1 MLINLLDPN
10 DQQHTDTIRLTALGV
25 LTAALSSCFPTPA
38 PASTTNQSSST
49 HSLTQFPSLLS
60 LLADRACR
68 HLFLLARTEAPALRL
83 AALKAI
89 AVLFEVGRGS
99 LKLQRELFLSFL
111 VARLEPI
118 GPVNDGKQ
126 GVGGKQGPGIDTPN
140 SIARPGTPSLAT
152 PRTPALGTPK
162 TGAVAGGVDPALRE
176 LMLETLVLLS
186 REPSF
191 MVDLW
196 ANYDCDVNCED
207 IFERLIGF
215 LTKVSSENILK
226 DSRLVDS
233 FLCRLLE
240 YLSVAGWRWGTT
252 AIRIKVDLLRPTA
265 CICRP
270 NACEGRESGC
280 EFYPSYPAHIAVFM
294 ITPLL

>member
-1 MLINLLDPN
+1 MPRSVVCLYLDLVARPYGLPTVAEVLRVLINLLDPN
-10 DQQHTDTIRLTALGV
+10 DQQHTDTIRLTALGI
-25 LTAALSSCFPTPA
+25 LTAALSSCFPTSA
-38 PASTTNQSSST
+38 PGSASNQSSPS
-49 HSLTQFPSLLS
+49 HSLTKFPSLLS

-68 HLFLLARTEAPALRL
+68 HLFLLARTEAPALRF

-89 AVLFEVGRGS
+89 AVLFEVARGS

-126 GVGGKQGPGIDTPN
+126 GKQGLGTDTP
-140 SIARPGTPSLAT
+140 SGARPGTPSPAP

-162 TGAVAGGVDPALRE
+162 AGAVAGGVDPALRE

-207 IFERLIGF
+207 VFERLIGF
-215 LTKVSSENILK
+215 LTQVSRANNPS
-226 DSRLVDS
+226 
-233 FLCRLLE
+233 
-240 YLSVAGWRWGTT
+240 
-252 AIRIKVDLLRPTA
+252 AIV
-265 CICRP
+265 
-270 NACEGRESGC
+270 
-280 EFYPSYPAHIAVFM
+280 
-294 ITPLL
+294 